1 MKKKTPISEIMT
13 TNIISVDKSQT
24 LNEVAD
30 LIEEHNFRHVPVV
43 SGKKIVGMLSQ
54 VDLGKISFINTFDGL
69 EMTDA
74 MFDALTIEQVMTRSL
89 TTVQS
94 SDTIYDVALNLS
106 ESEFHALPVLDGEDL
121 VGIVTST
128 DLIKYLVAQF

>member
-13 TNIISVDKSQT
+13 TSIISVDKSQT
-24 LNEVAD
+24 LTDVAD
-30 LIEEHNFRHVPVV
+30 LIDEHNFRHVPVV

-74 MFDALTIEQVMTRSL
+74 MFDALTIDQVMTRSL
-89 TTVQS
+89 TTVQA

-106 ESEFHALPVLDGEDL
+106 ESEFHALPVLDGEEL